1 MLKLVKYE
9 FRKARSALLALLGI
23 AAVLEVYFLA
33 SLYSNHEDNMVV
45 AGVLLFFCAYAAAI
59 FVFVRGVTSYS
70 GELKNTSSY
79 LIFMTPNSTL
89 KIMGSK
95 YLYTFVN
102 GLFFTVL
109 FAVLTAVDT
118 ALALRQYGE
127 LNSFLETVRS
137 FFSLYGVYLDQ
148 IGYGILFMLLSV
160 LLSVLSTIAV
170 AYFSITI
177 GHTLFRDKKWRW
189 LPSLVLFFAL
199 TWAINWLI
207 GQFPTAW
214 DQMVVV
220 NSSVGDST
228 VQMEVTANAMVSVVI
243 PSLLPAA
250 GVSLATILLSLFGCA
265 ALLDKKVSL

>member
-1 MLKLVKYE
+1 M
-9 FRKARSALLALLGI
+9 
-23 AAVLEVYFLA
+23 
-33 SLYSNHEDNMVV
+33 
-45 AGVLLFFCAYAAAI
+45 
-59 FVFVRGVTSYS
+59 
-70 GELKNTSSY
+70 
-79 LIFMTPNSTL
+79 
-89 KIMGSK
+89 
-95 YLYTFVN
+95 N

-220 NSSVGDST
+220 NSSVGDGHGSDGGHGERHGLGGHP
-228 VQMEVTANAMVSVVI
+228 VAAARCGREPGDDPAFAVR
-243 PSLLPAA
+243 LRRAA
-250 GVSLATILLSLFGCA
+250 GQKGVAVNQPPRFPASGTGADSRLAGICA
-265 ALLDKKVSL
+265 AFE

>member
-1 MLKLVKYE
+1 
-9 FRKARSALLALLGI
+9 
-23 AAVLEVYFLA
+23 
-33 SLYSNHEDNMVV
+33 
-45 AGVLLFFCAYAAAI
+45 
-59 FVFVRGVTSYS
+59 
-70 GELKNTSSY
+70 
-79 LIFMTPNSTL
+79 MTPNSTL

-109 FAVLTAVDT
+109 FAVLTAVDA

-220 NSSVGDST
+220 NSSVGDGA
-228 VQMEVTANAMVSVVI
+228 VQMEATANAMVSVVI